1 MRSSARQAALFA
13 ALLAVTIAV
22 GFTACGAPSVRGQV
36 IEVRAGDIIEWDSIV
51 VRTGDGR
58 DYEFSRGPEID
69 LRYWRASHLRE
80 HMTLGLPVTV
90 EYEAVDGVLIATALA
105 D

>member
-1 MRSSARQAALFA
+1 
-13 ALLAVTIAV
+13 
-22 GFTACGAPSVRGQV
+22 VRGQV
-36 IEVRAGDIIEWDSIV
+36 IEVRAGDIIEWNSIV
-51 VRTGDGR
+51 VRAGDGR
-58 DYEFSRGPEID
+58 NYEFSRGPDVD
-69 LRYWRASHLRE
+69 LRHWRASHLRE

>member
-1 MRSSARQAALFA
+1 M
-13 ALLAVTIAV
+13 
-22 GFTACGAPSVRGQV
+22 RGQV
-36 IEVRAGDIIEWDSIV
+36 IEVRANDIIEWESIV
-51 VRTGDGR
+51 VRTADGR
-58 DYEFSRGPEID
+58 DFEFSRGPEID

-90 EYEAVDGVLIATALA
+90 EYEDVDGVLIATALA

>member
-1 MRSSARQAALFA
+1 M
-13 ALLAVTIAV
+13 
-22 GFTACGAPSVRGQV
+22 RGQV
-36 IEVRAGDIIEWDSIV
+36 IEVHAEGIIEWDSIV
-51 VRTGDGR
+51 VRTADR
-58 DYEFSRGPEID
+58 DYTFSRGPEID